1 MDLRHDERSRVNF
14 WEHSGCLKKVIGSVS
29 ALELFL
35 YWERERR
42 RERDR
47 ERGLEREV
55 WPYVL
60 RDRQTDRDKLAQR
73 QTDRQIDRDRQRQT
87 DREGEVWPN
96 YALLVVLSHLLAV
109 LVGCLAGQLVHRSD
123 FMQPS

>member
-1 MDLRHDERSRVNF
+1 MDLRHDERSQVNF
-14 WEHSGCLKKVIGSVS
+14 WEHSGCLKKVTGSVS

-35 YWERERR
+35 YLGARERR

-60 RDRQTDRDKLAQR
+60 RETETRQTETNWHRDR
-73 QTDRQIDRDRQRQT
+73 QTDRQIDRDRHRGRQT
-87 DREGEVWPN
+87 EKEKFGLIMR
-96 YALLVVLSHLLAV
+96 
-109 LVGCLAGQLVHRSD
+109 CL
-123 FMQPS
+123 